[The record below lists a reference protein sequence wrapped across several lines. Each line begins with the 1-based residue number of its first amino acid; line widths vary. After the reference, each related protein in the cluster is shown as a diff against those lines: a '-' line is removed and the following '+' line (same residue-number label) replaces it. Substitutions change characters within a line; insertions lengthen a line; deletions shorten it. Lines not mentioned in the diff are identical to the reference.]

1 MKRIS
6 FLLLIGIFLLVGTG
20 LYGGYLFWQK
30 SSLDGELKTVEKS
43 LKEYQAKVL
52 ENENQQVV
60 KAVNAKKTLDLI
72 KADMIQWSKVIK
84 DVIDV
89 VPKDDDGVATV
100 DILSYSG
107 SSATDLSMNVK
118 TLPDV
123 EDPYGVVADFI
134 KSFSESKVF
143 ADAFVPS
150 ISSGSDDKGRDI
162 LTFLFSSKIV
172 KQSQNFEEA
181 ISGIL
186 EESIE
191 IDAVDEVPDEAVLR

>member
-1 MKRIS
+1 
-6 FLLLIGIFLLVGTG
+6 
-20 LYGGYLFWQK
+20 
-30 SSLDGELKTVEKS
+30 
-43 LKEYQAKVL
+43 
-52 ENENQQVV
+52 
-60 KAVNAKKTLDLI
+60 
-72 KADMIQWSKVIK
+72 MIQWSKVIK
-84 DVIDV
+84 DVRDV